1 MKDNSAKID
10 ELESII
16 KKVEFVDKWKVI
28 NQFPFEE
35 LIKHLNDY
43 IDLLEGR

>member
-10 ELESII
+10 ELEGII
-16 KKVEFVDKWKVI
+16 KKVEFVDKWRVI

-35 LIKHLNDY
+35 LVKHLNDY